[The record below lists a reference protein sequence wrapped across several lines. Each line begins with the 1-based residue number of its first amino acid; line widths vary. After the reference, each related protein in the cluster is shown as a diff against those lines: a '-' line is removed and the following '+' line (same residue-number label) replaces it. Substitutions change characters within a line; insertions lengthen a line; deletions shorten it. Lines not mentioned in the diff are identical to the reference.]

1 MQSDLMVVHQS
12 GLYQVLYGIVFLS
25 ALGAATTGGVFFAFS
40 NFVMRALDRLP
51 PGEAI
56 AAMNSINITVINPLF
71 MAMLF
76 GTGVLC
82 AVDIA
87 VALRYWAPVGAGY
100 LAAGAVVYLVASVGV
115 TMLGNVPLNAA
126 LAKLPPAQARGA
138 EDWMRYRRRW
148 TRWNHVRTIG
158 CVAASALIIQAMA
171 SGGLWYFLL
180 SLRT

>member
-1 MQSDLMVVHQS
+1 MQSDLMIVHQS
-12 GLYQVLYGIVFLS
+12 GLYQVLYAVVFLS
-25 ALGAATTGGVFFAFS
+25 ALGAAVTGGVFFAFS
-40 NFVMRALDRLP
+40 SFVMRALDRLSQ
-51 PGEAI
+51 GEAI

-100 LAAGAVVYLVASVGV
+100 LAAGAVVYLVTSVGV
-115 TMLGNVPLNAA
+115 TMLGNVPLNVA
-126 LAKLPPAQARGA
+126 LAKSQSRGV
-138 EDWMRYRRRW
+138 EDWARYRKAW

-158 CVAASALIIQAMA
+158 CAAAAALIIQAMA
-171 SGGLWYFLL
+171 SGGLWYFVL
-180 SLRT
+180 SLRA

>member
-1 MQSDLMVVHQS
+1 MQSDLTIVHQS

-25 ALGAATTGGVFFAFS
+25 ALGAAVTGGVFFAFS
-40 NFVMRALDRLP
+40 NFVMRAFDRLP

-82 AVDIA
+82 AIDIA
-87 VALRYWAPVGAGY
+87 IAMRYWAPVGAGY
-100 LAAGAVVYLVASVGV
+100 LAAGAIVYLVTSIGV
-115 TMLGNVPLNAA
+115 TMLGNVPLNVA
-126 LAKLPPAQARGA
+126 LAKAQSRGA
-138 EDWMRYRRRW
+138 DDWARYRTAW

-158 CVAASALIIQAMA
+158 CAAAAALIIQAMA